1 MIDFTRDGHLHT
13 PFCPHGSTDPL
24 QAYVEQ
30 ALARGIKT
38 LTFTEHAPLPARFQ
52 DPTPDKDSAMAFELL
67 PDYIE
72 ALQSLKRTY
81 PALDLRLGL
90 EIDYLPGYEAETLAL
105 LEPYADV
112 LDETILSQHFI
123 LVDGELLPVD
133 FSLETFHVLVERIG
147 SFEAVMKQ
155 YYTALAA
162 GLAFPWE
169 RLKVDRIGHID
180 LPIKYQSNYVWDR
193 SNVQAEQSRLL
204 QTMAARGFGI
214 DLNTAGLRK
223 PECGQPYAIDVA
235 SEAAGLGIPFVLGSD
250 AHIAVDVAAGF
261 NDIQKK
267 ATFL

>member
-38 LTFTEHAPLPARFQ
+38 LTFTEHAPFPARFL
-52 DPTPDKDSAMAFELL
+52 DPTPDKDSAMSVESL
-67 PDYIE
+67 PLYIE
-72 ALQSLKRTY
+72 AIQTLKRSY
-81 PALDLRLGL
+81 PELDIRLGL
-90 EIDYLPGYEAETLAL
+90 EIDYLPGCESETLAIF
-105 LEPYADV
+105 EPYADV
-112 LDETILSQHFI
+112 LDETILSKHFL

-133 FSLETFHVLVERIG
+133 FSAESFDTLVHRVG
-147 SFEAVMKQ
+147 SFEEVMRR
-155 YYTALAA
+155 YYTALEA

-180 LPIKYQSNYVWDR
+180 LPIKYQTNYVWDR
-193 SNVQAEQSRLL
+193 SNVQTEQSLLL
-204 QTMAARGFGI
+204 QTMAARGFGL
-214 DLNTAGLRK
+214 DLNTAGQRK

-250 AHIAVDVAAGF
+250 AHIAKDVGAGF
-261 NDIQKK
+261 ENIQKK